1 MILKK
6 WENIPDNI
14 KNEKT
19 KEYYDILNSKKITL
33 FLKRLF
39 DIIFSTIL
47 LIVLS
52 PILIILAIAIKID
65 SKGPIFYRQERITQY
80 GKIFKIFKFRTMI
93 FNADKIGALV
103 TTKNDSRITRVGN
116 IIRKCR
122 LDEIP
127 QLINIL
133 VGDMTFVGTRPE
145 VKKYVERYTDEM
157 KATLLMP
164 AGVTSIASIKYKNED
179 EIIGKYIEQ
188 GENIDDIY
196 VNRVLPEKMKYN
208 IEYVKKFTIFQDI
221 LICVQTVNE
230 VLKIQNTKKQL
241 IKNRTA
247 KRKLINRGMK

>member
-188 GENIDDIY
+188 GEDIDDIY

-208 IEYVKKFTIFQDI
+208 VDYVKKFTIFQDI

-230 VLKIQNTKKQL
+230 VLKIQNTKESTNKKQNN
-241 IKNRTA
+241 KE
-247 KRKLINRGMK
+247 KINK

>member
-188 GENIDDIY
+188 GEDIDDIY

-208 IEYVKKFTIFQDI
+208 VDYVKKFTIFQDI

-230 VLKIQNTKKQL
+230 VLKIQNTRESTNEKQNS
-241 IKNRTA
+241 KE
-247 KRKLINRGMK
+247 KINK